1 MSNILVGDG
10 NNMAT
15 EHDFG
20 DDCLN
25 EFVQELADEI
35 TGSCMIPM
43 NLPAAEVANIVKR
56 ARKWFYKKYEYS
68 VQENFFVIPA
78 AAFSTEYFK
87 ASRTINLPEG
97 VYSIFGVH
105 QTSGGMGGGDI
116 DFASGDFSVER
127 MFAGHAF
134 GGGAGVTQ
142 AAESLEYYVINQK
155 FFDLARQ
162 ILENPLSFDY
172 NRLNRALRFTG
183 ENPKGNVILE
193 VYETISDCALYE
205 DEIFFRYCAAKVKIS
220 LGSKLAIFDFQLP
233 GNITVNADAIQSL
246 GESELES
253 VIEEINGDEG
263 VDWMMH
269 S

>member
-1 MSNILVGDG
+1 M
-10 NNMAT
+10 
-15 EHDFG
+15 
-20 DDCLN
+20 
-25 EFVQELADEI
+25 
-35 TGSCMIPM
+35 
-43 NLPAAEVANIVKR
+43 
-56 ARKWFYKKYEYS
+56 
-68 VQENFFVIPA
+68 
-78 AAFSTEYFK
+78 
-87 ASRTINLPEG
+87 
-97 VYSIFGVH
+97 
-105 QTSGGMGGGDI
+105 
-116 DFASGDFSVER
+116 
-127 MFAGHAF
+127 
-134 GGGAGVTQ
+134 
-142 AAESLEYYVINQK
+142 
-155 FFDLARQ
+155 ARQ